1 MQNLKQRI
9 HSTLAFSLVV
19 LCLLSSPAAFG
30 QTASSTAPQPE
41 TLKLNVFAIVSDNL
55 EAMANK
61 AGEAL
66 RQEEQLDAYPAIGY
80 QVHCTLYMTQYT
92 PDKSGVVQG
101 IVASLAQTVRPFP
114 VTAAG
119 ISATKDFWL
128 FINLDKNRNLQ
139 TLSDTVVQQLCN
151 HRFPS
156 DFIPDWVKQYP
167 QKLEYVTKYG
177 SPNVFAEFEPHLTLL
192 AKSDPVKVGGFVKR
206 HANNAEFGK
215 PKQGMIVGIGVGI
228 ADRAGQIKTPLA
240 VYRFR

>member
-1 MQNLKQRI
+1 MQILKKRI
-9 HSTLAFSLVV
+9 LSALVLSLA
-19 LCLLSSPAAFG
+19 LLGLLNAPASFG
-30 QTASSTAPQPE
+30 QPASGTVPQPE
-41 TLKLNVFAIVSDNL
+41 TVKLNVFAIVSDNL
-55 EAMANK
+55 ETMAAK
-61 AGEAL
+61 AGDAL
-66 RQEEQLDAYPAIGY
+66 KKEEQLDAYPSIGY
-80 QVHCTLYMTQYT
+80 QVHCTLYMTQYA
-92 PDKSGVVQG
+92 PEKVAVVQG
-101 IVASLAQTVRPFP
+101 IVASIAETVKPFP

-139 TLSDTVVQQLCN
+139 TLSDTVVQQLCG

-206 HANNAEFGK
+206 HADNPEFGS
-215 PKQGMIVGIGVGI
+215 PKQGKIVGIGLGI
-228 ADRAGQIKTPLA
+228 ADRAGQIKKPLA

>member
-1 MQNLKQRI
+1 MQIMKQRI
-9 HSTLAFSLVV
+9 LSALVLSLALMGFLA
-19 LCLLSSPAAFG
+19 LPASFG
-30 QTASSTAPQPE
+30 QPTSGPAPLPE
-41 TLKLNVFAIVSDNL
+41 TVKLNVFAIVSDDL
-55 EAMANK
+55 ETMASK
-61 AGEAL
+61 AGETL
-66 RQEEQLDAYPAIGY
+66 KTEEQLDSYPSMGY
-80 QVHCTLYMTQYT
+80 QVHCTLYMTQYA
-92 PDKSGVVQG
+92 PEKASLVQG
-101 IVASLAQTVRPFP
+101 IVASLAETVRPFP

-139 TLSDTVVQQLCN
+139 TLSDTVVQQLCE

-156 DFIPDWVKQYP
+156 DFVPDWVKQYP

-206 HANNAEFGK
+206 HANNAEFGT
-215 PKQGMIVGIGVGI
+215 PKQGHIVGIGIGI
-228 ADRAGQIKTPLA
+228 ADRAGQIKQPLA